1 VSEALNQSGRM
12 ARVYLMEH
20 DVDLQALVKH
30 LHDDV
35 GLRGVTVLRAVEG
48 VGHGLVHTST
58 LVDLGGDLPLI
69 LEFFDHDA
77 TVRAAIARIR
87 EEAPGA
93 HVVWWTIDMEG
104 ED

>member
-1 VSEALNQSGRM
+1 M

-20 DVDLQALVKH
+20 DVDLQVLVAH

-48 VGHGLVHTST
+48 VGHGLVHTAS

-69 LEFFDHDA
+69 LEFFDTHEK
-77 TVRAAIARIR
+77 VRAAIARIR
-87 EEAPGA
+87 DEAPAA
-93 HVVWWTIDMEG
+93 HVACWDVDMED
-104 ED
+104 EAQ